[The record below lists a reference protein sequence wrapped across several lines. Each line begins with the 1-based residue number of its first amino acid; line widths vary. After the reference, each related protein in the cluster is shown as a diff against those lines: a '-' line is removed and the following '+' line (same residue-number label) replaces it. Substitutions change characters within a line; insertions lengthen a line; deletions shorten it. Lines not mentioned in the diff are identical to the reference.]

1 MIPYYMYKDLQEE
14 NRKLEREIGR
24 LEEQLK
30 HLKDLI
36 KKEENK
42 SLTTNSDSHA
52 ETVQKK
58 RSSSRI
64 SDSSAQADALIIK

>member
-1 MIPYYMYKDLQEE
+1 MYKDLQEE

-42 SLTTNSDSHA
+42 SLITNFDSHA

-58 RSSSRI
+58 QSSSRI
-64 SDSSAQADALIIK
+64 SGSSAQPDVLAIK

>member
-1 MIPYYMYKDLQEE
+1 MYKDLQEE

-42 SLTTNSDSHA
+42 SLITNFDSHA
-52 ETVQKK
+52 ETVQK
-58 RSSSRI
+58 SR
-64 SDSSAQADALIIK
+64 AHRVYQALLRNPMSWP